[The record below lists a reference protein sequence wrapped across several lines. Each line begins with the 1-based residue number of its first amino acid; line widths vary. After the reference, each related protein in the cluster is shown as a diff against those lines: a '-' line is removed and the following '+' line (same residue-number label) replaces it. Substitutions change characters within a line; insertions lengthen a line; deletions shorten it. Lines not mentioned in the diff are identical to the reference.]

1 VDNYWDVLR
10 LIKMWY
16 NKNNNMSEDTQNKKE
31 HLNAQGKK
39 LGCWYKNFDGKFNKL
54 AEIRDLI
61 PRFKDFYY
69 EKKLED
75 SSWTSTRM
83 IDAFNELITPQKFF
97 PTGDMYRR
105 WRRHWDDEIAQKA
118 LGMKLSK
125 IDERIVVTRN
135 ERNELLS
142 PSDNELELG
151 GKTLAG
157 ELMNDAMNILKND
170 QAKEELYDD
179 EIIVKRRHYVLNV
192 FNFVMRAVHT
202 KQALLIK
209 GQVEKRETAGFL
221 MDIVRRSTAGKITPE
236 EMVLLKQSFGRNQ
249 NE

>member
-1 VDNYWDVLR
+1 
-10 LIKMWY
+10 MA
-16 NKNNNMSEDTQNKKE
+16 EETPTKKE
-31 HLNAQGKK
+31 YLNKQGKK
-39 LGCWYKNFDGKFNKL
+39 LGCWYKNFDGKFSKL

-61 PRFKDFYY
+61 PKFKDFYY
-69 EKKLED
+69 SKKLED
-75 SSWTSTRM
+75 PNWTS
-83 IDAFNELITPQKFF
+83 IKLVDAFNEVIVPQRFF
-97 PTGDMYRR
+97 PTTDMYKR
-105 WRRHWDDEIAQKA
+105 WRRRWDDEIAQKA

-125 IDERIVVTRN
+125 IDEKIVVTRN
-135 ERNELLS
+135 EQNKLLS

-170 QAKEELYDD
+170 QVREELYDD

-209 GQVEKRETAGFL
+209 GRAEKRETAGFL

-249 NE
+249 NEQSVEQYS

>member
-1 VDNYWDVLR
+1 MTEETL
-10 LIKMWY
+10 
-16 NKNNNMSEDTQNKKE
+16 QKKE
-31 HLNAQGKK
+31 YLNRQGKK
-39 LGCWYKNFDGKFNKL
+39 LGYWYKNFDGKFNKL

-75 SSWTSTRM
+75 SSWTSTKL
-83 IDAFNELITPQKFF
+83 IDSFNELIAPQRFF

-105 WRRHWDDEIAQKA
+105 WRKRWDDEIAQKV

-125 IDERIVVTRN
+125 IDERIVETRN
-135 ERNELLS
+135 ERNELLV
-142 PSDNELELG
+142 PNENQLEQG
-151 GKTLAG
+151 AKTLAG

-170 QAKEELYDD
+170 QVKEELYDD
-179 EIIVKRRHYVLNV
+179 ETIVKRRHYVLNV

-202 KQALLIK
+202 KQALAIK
-209 GQVEKRETAGFL
+209 NQTEHRETTGFL

-236 EMVLLKQSFGRNQ
+236 EMVLLKQSFGRT
-249 NE
+249 NEQLLG

>member
-1 VDNYWDVLR
+1 
-10 LIKMWY
+10 MA
-16 NKNNNMSEDTQNKKE
+16 EETPQKKE
-31 HLNAQGKK
+31 YLNCQGKK

-202 KQALLIK
+202 KQMLLIK
-209 GQVEKRETAGFL
+209 GQAEKRETAGFL